1 MARTKL
7 KLKSIASGTIPG
19 RIKIANENITA
30 GSVDSDAMGA
40 GAISPAK
47 LSDFAQSLT
56 NRNVIINGA
65 MNVAQRQVSVTG
77 LGASSGYFTVDRF
90 KMVCNNTAGRFT
102 MTQTADGP
110 SGFANC
116 LKLDCTTADTS
127 IASNEEFGILYRMEG
142 QDLQHFKKGT
152 SGAYKTTLSFYV
164 KGNAAATYVAELMD
178 SDNSSRHIGAT
189 FNVTTDWTRVEITFP
204 GDTTGTLDDDS
215 NASLDLQFFLHAGS
229 NNTSGTLQTSWGSL
243 VQANRAVGISSFFDS
258 TDRTFFITGIQ
269 LEVGETA
276 TEFEHETFNAT
287 RYKCLRYYETN
298 YEDGYYP
305 ADGVTYSNTYSTFPG
320 NCYHQ
325 TGGGRYI
332 MTSHRFLVQKRTSPS
347 MTLYRVAGLGSG
359 STANRWSWFN
369 YSAGWELTDDST
381 EVGEISSQHHGALVR
396 DTEAN
401 VNEALVVAGGW
412 QADAEL

>member
-19 RIKIANENITA
+19 GIKVATENINA
-30 GSVDSDAMGA
+30 S
-40 GAISPAK
+40 AITPAK

-77 LGASSGYFTVDRF
+77 LGANTSAATRYQTIDRF
-90 KMVCNNTAGRFT
+90 GIDVEGSTDGRYT
-102 MTQTADGP
+102 ITQDSSAP
-110 SGFANC
+110 SGFANS

-127 IASNEEFGILYRMEG
+127 IATGEAMVLSQIIEG
-142 QDLQHFKKGT
+142 QNVQGFAKGT
-152 SGAYKTTLSFYV
+152 SDAKPFAVSFYV
-164 KGNAAATYVAELMD
+164 KGNASATYVCELFD
-178 SDNSSRHIGAT
+178 GDNSRHVAKT
-189 FNVTTDWTRVEITFP
+189 FSVTTDWARVELSFP
-204 GDTTGTLDDDS
+204 ADTTGTFDDDV
-215 NASLDLQFFLHAGS
+215 NASLYLQIWLHAGA
-229 NNTSGTLQTSWGSL
+229 TFKDPSGTLPATWASKTNG
-243 VQANRAVGISSFFDS
+243 NRAVGGDSFFSS
-258 TDRTFFITGIQ
+258 TDRTFFITGVQ
-269 LEVGETA
+269 MEVGDTA
-276 TEFEHETFNAT
+276 TAFEHETFNAT

-298 YEDGYYP
+298 YEDGFYP

-412 QADAEL
+412 EADAEL